1 MPQGKANAQRAPA
14 NEADPLAPPTAA
26 MLGPEAHAIGR
37 LANAPAAIPWR
48 GWKQVLRRTLAE
60 MISDRMSLAA
70 AGCAF
75 WATLALFPAI
85 STLIS
90 VYGLAFDPAT
100 VEPQL
105 QVLARLLP
113 PAAFSL
119 IDARVQ
125 QLVSQPR
132 GTLTFSLVLS
142 FLVALYRATTG
153 TKSIL
158 AALNLAYEESEVRSI
173 LRYQLTAL
181 GMTLCAV
188 VAAVVGIGV
197 LVLLPLALS
206 FLDLPGNQKLLAQV
220 ASLAVLLVFVVLA
233 LSLLYRFGPS
243 RRRAAW
249 RWVTPGSLV
258 ATLLWLV
265 ASAAFSYYVGNWA
278 SYDATYGPLGAVA
291 GVMMWFWV
299 TVYAVLLGAEL
310 NSELELQTA
319 RDSTDGPPK
328 PPGRRGA
335 YVADHV
341 APE

>member
-1 MPQGKANAQRAPA
+1 MPQSKARAPEA
-14 NEADPLAPPTAA
+14 PHNEHDESAAAP
-26 MLGPEAHAIGR
+26 LGPEARALGR

-48 GWKQVLRRTLAE
+48 GWKQVLARTLAE

-75 WATLALFPAI
+75 WATLALFPAL

-100 VEPQL
+100 VEPQM

-119 IDARVQ
+119 IGARIH
-125 QLVSQPR
+125 QLVSQPS

-142 FLVALYRATTG
+142 FLIALYSATTG

-158 AALNLAYEESEVRSI
+158 AALNLAYEETESRGI

-188 VAAVVGIGV
+188 LAAVVGIGV

-206 FLDLPGNQKLLAQV
+206 ILELPGNQKVLAQL

-243 RRRAAW
+243 RSRAAW

-258 ATLLWLV
+258 ATLMWLL

-319 RDSTDGPPK
+319 RDSTDGPPR
-328 PPGRRGA
+328 PPGQRGA
-335 YVADHV
+335 YVADHISS
-341 APE
+341 E

>member
-1 MPQGKANAQRAPA
+1 MRPSKASAQQAPT
-14 NEADPLAPPTAA
+14 NEHDEPASAA
-26 MLGPEAHAIGR
+26 SLGPEGLAIGR
-37 LANAPAAIPWR
+37 LANAPASIPWR

-75 WATLALFPAI
+75 WATLALFPAL

-100 VEPQL
+100 VEPQM

-119 IDARVQ
+119 IGARVH
-125 QLVSQPR
+125 QLVSQPP

-142 FLVALYRATTG
+142 FLIALYSATTG

-158 AALNLAYEESEVRSI
+158 AALNLAYEETEARSI
-173 LRYQLTAL
+173 VRYQLTAL

-188 VAAVVGIGV
+188 LAAVVGIAV
-197 LVLLPLALS
+197 LVLLPLALN
-206 FLDLPGNQKLLAQV
+206 FLELPGNQKVLAQL
-220 ASLAVLLVFVVLA
+220 ASLGVLLVFVVLA

-243 RRRAAW
+243 RSRAAW

-258 ATLLWLV
+258 ATLMWFL

-319 RDSTDGPPK
+319 RDSTDGPPR
-328 PPGRRGA
+328 PPGQRGA

-341 APE
+341 AQE

>member
-14 NEADPLAPPTAA
+14 TDPDPLAPQAGAA
-26 MLGPEAHAIGR
+26 LTPEAHAIGR
-37 LANAPAAIPWR
+37 LAHTPAAIPWR

-105 QVLARLLP
+105 QVLSRLLP

-119 IDARVQ
+119 INARVH
-125 QLVSQPR
+125 QLVSQPP
-132 GTLTFSLVLS
+132 GSLTFSLVLS
-142 FLVALYRATTG
+142 FLIALYSATTG

-158 AALNLAYEESEVRSI
+158 AALNLAYEESEGRSI

-206 FLDLPGNQKLLAQV
+206 FLDLPGNQKVLAQV

-258 ATLLWLV
+258 ATLMWLV

-319 RDSTDGPPK
+319 RDSTDGPPR

-341 APE
+341 APD

>member
-14 NEADPLAPPTAA
+14 TDPDPLAPQAGAA
-26 MLGPEAHAIGR
+26 LGPEAHALGR
-37 LANAPAAIPWR
+37 LADAPAAIPWR

-75 WATLALFPAI
+75 WATLALFPAL

-113 PAAFSL
+113 PAAFTL
-119 IDARVQ
+119 IGARVH
-125 QLVSQPR
+125 QLVSQPQ

-142 FLVALYRATTG
+142 FLIALYSATTG

-158 AALNLAYEESEVRSI
+158 SALNLAYEEPERRSMI
-173 LRYQLTAL
+173 RYQLTAL
-181 GMTLCAV
+181 GMTMCAV
-188 VAAVVGIGV
+188 VAAVVGISV

-206 FLDLPGNQKLLAQV
+206 FLELPGNQKVLAQL

-243 RRRAAW
+243 REKAAW

-265 ASAAFSYYVGNWA
+265 ASAAFSYYVGNYA

-328 PPGRRGA
+328 PPGQRGA

>member
-1 MPQGKANAQRAPA
+1 MRQRKASATQAPSNEHDAPADAVPLGPQGR
-14 NEADPLAPPTAA
+14 
-26 MLGPEAHAIGR
+26 AIGR
-37 LANAPAAIPWR
+37 LANTPAAIPWL

-75 WATLALFPAI
+75 WATLALFPAL

-90 VYGLAFDPAT
+90 VYGLAFDRAT
-100 VEPQL
+100 VEPQM

-119 IDARVQ
+119 IGARVH
-125 QLVSQPR
+125 QLVSQPP
-132 GTLTFSLVLS
+132 GSLTFSLVLS
-142 FLVALYRATTG
+142 FLIALYSATTG

-158 AALNLAYEESEVRSI
+158 AALNLAYEETESRSL

-181 GMTLCAV
+181 GMTMGAV
-188 VAAVVGIGV
+188 IAAVVGIGV
-197 LVLLPLALS
+197 LVLLPLALRV
-206 FLDLPGNQKLLAQV
+206 LELPGNQKVLAQLG
-220 ASLAVLLVFVVLA
+220 SLAVLLVFVVFA

-243 RRRAAW
+243 RSRAAW
-249 RWVTPGSLV
+249 RWVTPGSVV
-258 ATLLWLV
+258 ATLMWLV

-310 NSELELQTA
+310 NSELELQTV
-319 RDSTDGPPK
+319 RDSTDGPPR
-328 PPGRRGA
+328 PPGQRGA

>member
-1 MPQGKANAQRAPA
+1 MPQAKAGAQPAPPNEHDAPA
-14 NEADPLAPPTAA
+14 SAPISPR
-26 MLGPEAHAIGR
+26 GRAIGR

-48 GWKQVLRRTLAE
+48 GWKQVLRRTFAE

-75 WATLALFPAI
+75 WATLALFPAL

-90 VYGLAFDPAT
+90 IYGLAFDPAT
-100 VEPQL
+100 VEPQM

-113 PAAFSL
+113 PAAFTL
-119 IDARVQ
+119 IGGRIH

-142 FLVALYRATTG
+142 FLVALYSATTG

-158 AALNLAYEESEVRSI
+158 SALNLAYEETEARSMVRF
-173 LRYQLTAL
+173 QLTAL

-188 VAAVVGIGV
+188 IAAVVGITV
-197 LVLLPLALS
+197 LVLLPIALRV
-206 FLDLPGNQKLLAQV
+206 LELPGNQKVLAQL
-220 ASLAVLLVFVVLA
+220 ASLAVLLVFVVVA
-233 LSLLYRFGPS
+233 LSTLYRFGPS
-243 RRRAAW
+243 RSRAAW
-249 RWVTPGSLV
+249 RWVTPGSVV
-258 ATLLWLV
+258 ATLMWLL

-319 RDSTDGPPK
+319 RDSTDGPPR
-328 PPGRRGA
+328 PPGQRGA

>member
-1 MPQGKANAQRAPA
+1 MPHGKAKARRAPA

-37 LANAPAAIPWR
+37 LADAPAAIPWR

-60 MISDRMSLAA
+60 MVSDRMSLAA

-125 QLVSQPR
+125 QLVSQPP
-132 GTLTFSLVLS
+132 GALTFSLVFS
-142 FLVALYRATTG
+142 FLIALYSATTG

-158 AALNLAYEESEVRSI
+158 AALNLAYEETEARGV

-188 VAAVVGIGV
+188 VAAVVGISA
-197 LVLLPLALS
+197 LVLLPLALRV
-206 FLDLPGNQKLLAQV
+206 LDLPGNQKVLAQV

-243 RRRAAW
+243 RRQAAW

-341 APE
+341 APD

>member
-1 MPQGKANAQRAPA
+1 MPHSDPPNIPA
-14 NEADPLAPPTAA
+14 VARQPDAA
-26 MLGPEAHAIGR
+26 ALGR
-37 LANAPAAIPWR
+37 LATAPARIPWR
-48 GWKQVLRRTLAE
+48 GWKQVLRRTFAE
-60 MISDRMSLAA
+60 MISDRISLAA

-75 WATLALFPAI
+75 WATLALFPAL

-119 IDARVQ
+119 IGARVH
-125 QLVSQPR
+125 QLVSQPP
-132 GTLTFSLVLS
+132 GALTFSLVLS
-142 FLVALYRATTG
+142 FLIALYSATTG

-158 AALNLAYEESEVRSI
+158 SALNIAYEEKETRGL
-173 LRYQLTAL
+173 LRYQLTAM

-188 VAAVVGIGV
+188 VAAVVGITV
-197 LVLLPLALS
+197 LVVLPIGLRVLE
-206 FLDLPGNQKLLAQV
+206 LPGNQKVLAQL
-220 ASLAVLLVFVVLA
+220 ASLGVLLVFVVLA

-243 RRRAAW
+243 RQRAAW
-249 RWVTPGSLV
+249 KWVTPGSLV

-265 ASAAFSYYVGNWA
+265 ASTAFSYYVGNYA

-319 RDSTDGPPK
+319 HDSTDGPPK
-328 PPGRRGA
+328 PMGDRGA

-341 APE
+341 AE

>member
-1 MPQGKANAQRAPA
+1 MPRTKASAKPAPA
-14 NEADPLAPPTAA
+14 NEHDEPASAA
-26 MLGPEAHAIGR
+26 VLGPEGRAIGR
-37 LANAPAAIPWR
+37 LANTPASIPWR
-48 GWKQVLRRTLAE
+48 GWKQVLRRTLSE

-119 IDARVQ
+119 IGARVH
-125 QLVSQPR
+125 QLVSKPP
-132 GTLTFSLVLS
+132 GALTFSLVLS
-142 FLVALYRATTG
+142 FLVALYSATTG

-158 AALNLAYEESEVRSI
+158 AALNLAYEETESRSI

-188 VAAVVGIGV
+188 LAAVVGITV
-197 LVLLPLALS
+197 LVVLPLALN
-206 FLDLPGNQKLLAQV
+206 FLELPGNQKVLAQL
-220 ASLAVLLVFVVLA
+220 ASLGVLLVFVVLA

-243 RRRAAW
+243 RERAAW
-249 RWVTPGSLV
+249 RWVTPGSVV
-258 ATLLWLV
+258 ATLMWLL

-319 RDSTDGPPK
+319 RDSTDGPPR
-328 PPGRRGA
+328 PPGQRGA

-341 APE
+341 AQE